1 MLPNNKDGSLRR
13 LACLNRK
20 LERQELT
27 NQYAEI
33 IEDQKKEGVVER
45 ADESSVNCREF
56 YIPHK
61 PVVRATAES
70 TKLRIVYDTSTRA
83 FSGAPSLNDCLHT
96 SPPLQNKL
104 WSVLVHVRGRFNPV
118 AITGDIQKAFLQVR
132 VKESDRDA
140 MRFHWRLDEQLPLET
155 LRFTRAL
162 FGHTPSPFLL
172 GGVIEMHLNHWEEKE
187 PELVAKVPK
196 GTCMLTA

>member
-13 LACLNRK
+13 LASLNKK

-27 NQYAEI
+27 NQCAEI

-45 ADESSVNCREF
+45 ADESSSNCREF

-61 PVVRATAES
+61 PVLRTTAES
-70 TKLRIVYDTSTRA
+70 TKLRIVYDASAIA

-96 SPPLQNKL
+96 GPPLQNKL
-104 WSVLVHVRGRFNPV
+104 WSVLVRGRFNPV
-118 AITGDIQKAFLQVR
+118 AITGDLQKAFLQVR

-140 MRFHWRLDEQLPLET
+140 MRFH
-155 LRFTRAL
+155 
-162 FGHTPSPFLL
+162 
-172 GGVIEMHLNHWEEKE
+172 
-187 PELVAKVPK
+187 
-196 GTCMLTA
+196 